1 MKYILKTLNPVTQEV
16 ISETEYMSLRK
27 LSHDLETTY
36 CSVYNNYLH
45 NEGLKP
51 AGKKMSQVR
60 FNRTYKIT
68 AK

>member
-27 LSHDLETTY
+27 MSQELDTTY

-45 NEGLKP
+45 NEGMKP